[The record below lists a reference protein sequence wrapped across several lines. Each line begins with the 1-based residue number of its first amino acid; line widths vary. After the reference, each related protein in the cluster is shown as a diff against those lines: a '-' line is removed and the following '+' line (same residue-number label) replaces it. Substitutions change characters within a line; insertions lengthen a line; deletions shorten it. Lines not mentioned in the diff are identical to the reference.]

1 MVYDRSSM
9 SGCFVKHFVYI
20 CCVLAFSCIT
30 NLHSQETETSDREES
45 LQVDV
50 ISYRFRGAPLQT
62 VDLRVVARDL
72 LNQTLYDQAVDALWS
87 AGNAFLSS
95 GTVNLLKTALND
107 DNHEIRQRAIKLMG
121 DSRNPEAIPIITD
134 TLQNDKAWRV
144 RKAAAHALGRL
155 AGEAAVPALKAV
167 LAERPTKD
175 SSSEYIDYY
184 GNYGHGVTRGAISG
198 LAWAGGEGIPI
209 LIQILEKEIEEHG
222 GGRRANSLLQ
232 SLDSA
237 LDRRIIPPLID
248 IISKPASPSDRSW
261 ESVQKLAA
269 RLLSDFALEWRYAIH
284 LRQRNNLLAKGLPE
298 SPAQN
303 RIVTAKDR
311 IRIRESIQAAGFKIN

>member
-1 MVYDRSSM
+1 MVNDRFSM
-9 SGCFVKHFVYI
+9 SGCFVNQFVYM

-30 NLHSQETETSDREES
+30 NLHSQETDTPDGEES

-62 VDLRVVARDL
+62 VDLRVVAHDL
-72 LNQTLYDQAVDALWS
+72 LNQTLYDQAIDALWS

-134 TLQNDKAWRV
+134 TLQNDKAWQV
-144 RKAAAHALGRL
+144 RRLAAHALGRL

-184 GNYGHGVTRGAISG
+184 GNYGHKVTRGAILG

-209 LIQILEKEIEEHG
+209 LIRILEKEIEDHG
-222 GGRRANSLLQ
+222 GQRRANSLLQ
-232 SLDSA
+232 SLDVA

-248 IISKPASPSDRSW
+248 IASKPASPSDRSW
-261 ESVQKLAA
+261 ENVQKLAA
-269 RLLSDFALEWRYAIH
+269 RLLSDFAIEPVYAIH

-303 RIVTAKDR
+303 RIVTVKDR
-311 IRIRESIQAAGFKIN
+311 IRIRESLKSAGFEIK